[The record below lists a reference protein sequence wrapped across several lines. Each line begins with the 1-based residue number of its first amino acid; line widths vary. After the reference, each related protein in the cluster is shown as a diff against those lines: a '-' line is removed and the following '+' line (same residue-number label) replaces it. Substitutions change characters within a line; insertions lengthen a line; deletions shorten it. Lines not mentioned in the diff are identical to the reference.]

1 MAWLKIDDQYF
12 FNRKVL
18 RAGRDARDLHMASMA
33 YCAGQLSD
41 GAIDPENLPLLG
53 AMAIIPDAEASAAK
67 LVEVGLWDID
77 GEGWQIHD
85 YLDYNPTRET
95 VTTRRA
101 ESKERMRQLRGLRSP
116 DVRANNTQTAPDV
129 QRLPSPS
136 PSPSPIPI
144 PDPSPS
150 SSPAAAPLPPESRP
164 EPNADP
170 ATAHLFDLIA
180 KAGILIGGQ
189 HQAEQ
194 WTAILDLTTDKNL
207 LTETFVEAAQLG
219 KRPSPRWVE
228 AVLRRCI
235 EQGVRPGKWNGRARA
250 SPSNKLDSE
259 EIDWLA
265 IADATNRYGED
276 DTDERQD
283 DGADKPGVAP
293 S

>member
-18 RAGRDARDLHMASMA
+18 RAGRDARDLHLASMA

-41 GAIDPENLPLLG
+41 GAIDSESLPLLG

-77 GEGWQIHD
+77 GDGWQIHD

-95 VTTRRA
+95 VTAKRA
-101 ESKERMRQLRGLRSP
+101 EAKERMQHLRGLRSP
-116 DVRANNTQTAPDV
+116 DVRANTERTSPDV
-129 QRLPSPS
+129 RPLPSPS
-136 PSPSPIPI
+136 PSPSPSPDPI
-144 PDPSPS
+144 PSS
-150 SSPAAAPLPPESRP
+150 CSSPAAEPRP

-194 WTAILDLTTDKNL
+194 WTAIADLTTDLDL

-235 EQGVRPGKWNGRARA
+235 EQGTRPGKWNGRARA
-250 SPSNKLDSE
+250 SPANSHVEDDF
-259 EIDWLA
+259 DWQAYSDQLA
-265 IADATNRYGED
+265 QAREDNDGPRD
-276 DTDERQD
+276 DTDDQGE
-283 DGADKPGVAP
+283 PP
-293 S
+293 P